1 MRDLRQREKPSIPTE
16 HMGFVLTPRGQTP
29 DMCIRLLGA
38 AKGSLAIFDN
48 PKTTTLNISFLDGRE
63 AEVRQLFESV
73 QLDDDDFFFSVS
85 VPYVDKYDFLRK
97 VHNAHKQLTN

>member
-73 QLDDDDFFFSVS
+73 QLDDDDFFYSVS
-85 VPYVDKYDFLRK
+85 VPYCDKYDFLRK
-97 VHNAHKQLTN
+97 VSNIYDSMQ